1 MLLQTRS
8 QLIEAAENACSLGG
22 SSCKI
27 RLRLIDQLSC
37 YDDNRLVYVAGV
49 GGTASTSAASFV
61 DHLRQIAPIEISL
74 HNQTFS
80 VMSSSSCPLSIPSA
94 EESNC
99 NRETGPSNI
108 VPTSA
113 TATTAKT
120 TTSTTTDTITS
131 TSDTTSHTTTT
142 TITATT
148 TNATATTTDSNIITT
163 IDNDHDSTAAGT
175 TTSTDNADKNDT
187 VVVVVTIACLVGIV
201 VMTFGIICFI
211 VICHQCNR
219 YRHCSS
225 K

>member
-1 MLLQTRS
+1 
-8 QLIEAAENACSLGG
+8 
-22 SSCKI
+22 
-27 RLRLIDQLSC
+27 
-37 YDDNRLVYVAGV
+37 V

-61 DHLRQIAPIEISL
+61 DYLRQIAPIEISL

-108 VPTSA
+108 VPTS
-113 TATTAKT
+113 TTAKT

-131 TSDTTSHTTTT
+131 TSDTTSHITTT

-148 TNATATTTDSNIITT
+148 TNAIATTTDSNIITT

-201 VMTFGIICFI
+201 VMTFSIICFI

-219 YRHCSS
+219 YRHRSS

>member
-99 NRETGPSNI
+99 NRETGPSYI

-120 TTSTTTDTITS
+120 TTDTITS
-131 TSDTTSHTTTT
+131 TSDTTSHITTT

-148 TNATATTTDSNIITT
+148 TNAIATTTDSNIITT

-219 YRHCSS
+219 YRHRSS